1 MIGIDT
7 YGDGRYIVGLGANV
21 ESNQLDLK
29 FLLSGNE
36 DTSYNVSYES
46 KAYKHQ
52 DAYHVELKIPFSVLQ
67 LRNKPTVKWNI
78 LLYRSTYTVKVK
90 ILISQS
96 T

>member
-1 MIGIDT
+1 MFS
-7 YGDGRYIVGLGANV
+7 LGANG
-21 ESNQLDLK
+21 EGNQLDLK
-29 FLLSGNE
+29 FLPSGND

-46 KAYKHQ
+46 KVSKHQ

-67 LRNKPTVKWNI
+67 FRNKPTVKWNI